1 MEVTTLDTV
10 FLWVSDLDRSVSWY
24 RDRLGIRPGP
34 RHGDWQVMAIDG
46 EVTFALHA
54 SSEKVAPSRSAVLGF
69 RVDDLHAA
77 TDELTGA
84 GSDPVD
90 QTVTDT
96 GFKRFR
102 TFADPDGHLIQLIE
116 LAD

>member
-10 FLWVSDLDRSVSWY
+10 FLWVSDLDRSVEWY

-34 RHGDWQVMAIDG
+34 RHGDWQVMVIDG
-46 EVTFALHA
+46 DVTFALHR
-54 SSEKVAPSRSAVLGF
+54 SPEEVTPSRSAVLGF
-69 RVDDLHAA
+69 RVDDLPTATEDLAA
-77 TDELTGA
+77 SGVE
-84 GSDPVD
+84 PVD

-116 LAD
+116 LAG

>member
-10 FLWVSDLDRSVSWY
+10 FLWVSDLDRSVEWY

-46 EVTFALHA
+46 DVTFALHQSA
-54 SSEKVAPSRSAVLGF
+54 EAATPSGSVVLGF
-69 RVDDLHAA
+69 RVVG
-77 TDELTGA
+77 LTGA
-84 GSDPVD
+84 TEELARAGVEPVD

-96 GFKRFR
+96 GVKRFR

>member
-1 MEVTTLDTV
+1 MEVTILDTV
-10 FLWVSDLDRSVSWY
+10 FLWVSDLDRSVGWY

-46 EVTFALHA
+46 DVTFALHQ
-54 SSEKVAPSRSAVLGF
+54 SPEVVTPSRSAVLGF
-69 RVDDLHAA
+69 RVDDLATATQELAA
-77 TDELTGA
+77 A
-84 GSDPVD
+84 GVDPVD

-116 LAD
+116 LAE

>member
-10 FLWVSDLDRSVSWY
+10 FLWVSDLDRSVEWY
-24 RDRLGIRPGP
+24 RNRLGIRPGP

-46 EVTFALHA
+46 DVTFALHQSPEA
-54 SSEKVAPSRSAVLGF
+54 VAPDRSAVLGF
-69 RVDDLHAA
+69 RVDDLATATKDLAA
-77 TDELTGA
+77 SGV
-84 GSDPVD
+84 DPVD

-116 LAD
+116 LAG